1 MVNKEFIADSEKKT
15 DFLAEQFASI
25 AKKGDV
31 FALFGT
37 LGAGKSVFSRAFIRK
52 LTEIK
57 DVPSPTFTLVQSYP
71 FQDMEIYHFDLYRL
85 KSPQEIFELGFEE
98 AVYQGICLIE
108 WPERAGNF
116 LPKDIFRI
124 DISIQDNQRIFNVSV
139 NSAEKAE
146 RLEQIHVF

>member
-15 DFLAEQFASI
+15 DFLAEQFAAI

-37 LGAGKSVFSRAFIRK
+37 LGAGKSVFSRAFIKK
-52 LTEIK
+52 LTMVE

-124 DISIQDNQRIFNVSV
+124 DISVQGNQRIFNISV
-139 NSAEKAE
+139 NSAEKAK
-146 RLEQIHVF
+146 RLEQIHDL